1 MHPLIEHLAD
11 RWPPSARAASPAVVR
26 EVLRAVA
33 PRLGPESWRSLAAI
47 VGEDAL
53 RDAELEPTTLAT
65 LEESVGEAAGVP
77 GKIAVELTQMVV
89 IAIGAALDP
98 DARRRLA
105 GELSVPWSTMLA
117 DRPASTIHATPAQ
130 PAPSGPRTLA
140 AGHVGSDHP
149 VSSAAPRRAQVG
161 SVVSEDDPHAD
172 RKLATAGE
180 PSGRTLATA
189 RTRRG

>member
-1 MHPLIEHLAD
+1 MHALIEHLAD
-11 RWPPSARAASPAVVR
+11 RWPPSARAALPAVVR

-33 PRLGPESWRSLAAI
+33 PRLGRESWRSIAAI

-65 LEESVGEAAGVP
+65 LEESVGDAAGVP

-98 DARRRLA
+98 DARHRLA

-117 DRPASTIHATPAQ
+117 DRPAATSRAATVQ
-130 PAPSGPRTLA
+130 PERQGPRTLA
-140 AGHVGSDHP
+140 EGHAGSDHP

-161 SVVSEDDPHAD
+161 SLVSEDDPHAD
-172 RKLATAGE
+172 RKLASASEADGRTFA
-180 PSGRTLATA
+180 SGRA
-189 RTRRG
+189 RRA